1 MNRQEILHKI
11 TTHQSQLE
19 ALGIKSLEL
28 FGSVAKNNTHI
39 NSDIDLLAEFSQP
52 ISLFQFIRI
61 KLYLQD
67 ILGHPVDLGTREAL
81 KENLRQPILQELIR
95 VF

>member
-1 MNRQEILHKI
+1 MTCQEVIHLV
-11 TTHQSQLE
+11 TAHQSELQ
-19 ALGIKSLEL
+19 ALGVKTLEL
-28 FGSVAKNNTHI
+28 FGSAARDDAHSE
-39 NSDIDLLAEFSQP
+39 SDLDFLAEFSQP

-67 ILGHPVDLGTREAL
+67 LLGHPVDLGTREAL
-81 KENLRQPILQELIR
+81 KKNLRQPVLQEVIR

>member
-1 MNRQEILHKI
+1 MTRQEILHRI
-11 TTHQSQLE
+11 AAHQTELQ
-19 ALGIKSLEL
+19 ALGVKSLEI
-28 FGSVAKNNTHI
+28 FGSVARNDAHCQ
-39 NSDIDLLAEFSQP
+39 SDIDFLAEFAQP

-67 ILGHPVDLGTREAL
+67 LLDHPVDLGTREAL
-81 KENLRQPILQELIR
+81 KENLRQPVLQEAIR